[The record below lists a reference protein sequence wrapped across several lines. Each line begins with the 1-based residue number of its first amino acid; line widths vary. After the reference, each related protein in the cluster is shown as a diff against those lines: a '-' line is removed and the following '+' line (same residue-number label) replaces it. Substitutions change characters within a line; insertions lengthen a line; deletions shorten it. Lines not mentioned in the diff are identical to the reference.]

1 MACLTS
7 KSDPAFQVRS
17 LLFQSKMQEIAVQR
31 KDEWG
36 HTIHELLNMVIDLP
50 AADACY
56 HQSCNVNFRT
66 SKQIPNKY
74 SSSSKRKSVGRP
86 VNDERNEAFVKVRNT
101 IVN

>member
-36 HTIHELLNMVIDLP
+36 HTIHERLNMVIDLP

-56 HQSCNVNFRT
+56 HQSCGFSYFET
-66 SKQIPNKY
+66 DPKQIQFKLKEETCWP
-74 SSSSKRKSVGRP
+74 SC
-86 VNDERNEAFVKVRNT
+86 E
-101 IVN
+101 